1 MRTRDDGFV
10 AQDLRKAYMPLA
22 RGKLLGYYCF
32 LYRKRKRTDSA
43 AGSEVGTCLQAK
55 PAERSLETGV
65 DRVALTGYYYGLPR
79 NAVVN
84 DQNNAD

>member
-1 MRTRDDGFV
+1 MRMQADGIV

-22 RGKLLGYYCF
+22 RRNLLGYYCF
-32 LYRKRKRTDSA
+32 LSRKRGGADSA
-43 AGSEVGTCLQAK
+43 AGGEARTCLQAK
-55 PAERSLETGV
+55 PAERRLETGV
-65 DRVALTGYYYGLPR
+65 DKATLNGYCWRLPR